1 MEAPTGPIQPEQAG
15 SAPPLDRGGIADPLV
30 GTLVDGRYQVI
41 SRIARGGMATVYE
54 AIDTRLDRTVAL
66 KMMSPALAED
76 PGFVTRFRR
85 EARAAAQLSHPHVVA
100 VFDQGEAA
108 GLPYLAMEYVPGRT
122 LRDVLRDYGALSPE
136 QALTIL
142 DPVLEA
148 LSAAHDAGFVHR
160 DIKPENILISDDGR
174 VKVTDFGLARAVS
187 NTTTATQGMIIGT
200 VAYLSPEHV
209 ERGDADARSDVY
221 GAGICLFEMVTGQ
234 VPFAAES
241 AITVAYQHVNA
252 DVPAPSSLRP
262 TIPPDVDALVAT
274 ATRRD
279 PDLRY
284 PDCRAFLADVRRV
297 RRTLPPPQPLSKD
310 TQDTLIVP
318 ADLAVAAAAGVTPT
332 PAVTVRPVTPGEGG
346 GAGKPPKRRRGR
358 GWLVALTLLI
368 LAVGAAAFGGWYL
381 AAGPGKQVTVPGIIG
396 MDQAAATAALQQVG
410 LGLEVGGEEFSETIA
425 RGLIISSDPE
435 PGASTAA
442 DSIVSIV
449 LSRGPERYAVPDVRG
464 EPLAAAQTAITDAN
478 LAVGAITENWDA
490 EIPVGSVVSTDPAVG
505 DELKSGALVNLIVSK
520 GPKPVKLPGLAG
532 VEASEATAQ
541 LEAAGLVVTTTEEF
555 STEYASGLVVSS
567 TPAKGERVPVGSTVA
582 LVISKGPPPVE
593 VPYLID
599 MKRDDAVYT
608 LQQLGLNVEINE
620 PPFTP
625 LNRVISQD
633 PAAGTLIPVGSTVT
647 ITII

>member
-1 MEAPTGPIQPEQAG
+1 
-15 SAPPLDRGGIADPLV
+15 
-30 GTLVDGRYQVI
+30 VDGRYQIV

-252 DVPAPSSLRP
+252 DVPAPSSIRP

-297 RRTLPPPQPLSKD
+297 RRTLPPPQPLSKE

-318 ADLAVAAAAGVTPT
+318 ADMAVAAAAGVTPT
-332 PAVTVRPVTPGEGG
+332 PAVRVRPVEPGQSGG
-346 GAGKPPKRRRGR
+346 GSRPPKRRRGR
-358 GWLVALTLLI
+358 GWIVAVTLLI
-368 LAVGAAAFGGWYL
+368 LAIGAAAFGGWYL

-396 MDQAAATAALQQVG
+396 MDQAGAEAALQQVG
-410 LGLEVGGEEFSETIA
+410 LRLEVGAEEFSETIA
-425 RGLIISSDPE
+425 KGLVISSDPE
-435 PGASTAA
+435 PGAGAAA
-442 DSIVSIV
+442 DSVVSVV

-464 EPLAAAQTAITDAN
+464 KPLADAQAAITEAN
-478 LAVGAITENWDA
+478 LAVGVITEDWDA
-490 EIPVGSVVSTDPAVG
+490 EIADGSVVSTDPAIG
-505 DELKSGALVNLIVSK
+505 DELRPGALVNIVVSK
-520 GPKPVKLPGLAG
+520 GPKPVKLPNLAG
-532 VEASEATAQ
+532 VEAAEATAQ

-555 STEYASGLVVSS
+555 STEFAAGRVVSS
-567 TPAKGERVPVGSTVA
+567 SPAKGERVPVGSTVS

-599 MKRDDAVYT
+599 MKRDDAVYV

-633 PAAGTLIPVGSTVT
+633 PQSGTMVPVGSTVT

>member
-1 MEAPTGPIQPEQAG
+1 
-15 SAPPLDRGGIADPLV
+15 
-30 GTLVDGRYQVI
+30 VDGRYQVVG
-41 SRIARGGMATVYE
+41 RIARGGMATVYE
-54 AIDTRLDRTVAL
+54 ARDTRLDRTVAL
-66 KMMSPALAED
+66 KMMSAALAED
-76 PGFVTRFRR
+76 PDFVTRFRR

-122 LRDVLRDYGALSPE
+122 LRDVLRDYGALTPE

-148 LSAAHDAGFVHR
+148 LIAAHDAGFVHR

-252 DVPAPSSLRP
+252 DVPSPSSLRS
-262 TIPPDVDALVAT
+262 TVPPDVDALVAT

-279 PDLRY
+279 PELRY

-297 RRTLPPPQPLSKD
+297 RRSLPPPQPLSKD

-318 ADLAVAAAAGVTPT
+318 VGMVAGGNPPP
-332 PAVTVRPVTPGEGG
+332 PAVTVRPVSASDAAAVP
-346 GAGKPPKRRRGR
+346 APRRRRGR
-358 GWLVALTLLI
+358 GWLVALILLL
-368 LAVGAAAFGGWYL
+368 LAIGGAAFAGWYL
-381 AAGPGKQVTVPGIIG
+381 AAGPGKQVNVPGILN
-396 MDQAAATAALQQVG
+396 MDQAEATASLTAVG
-410 LGLEVGGEEFSETIA
+410 LRLEVGDEEYSETVA
-425 RGLIISSDPE
+425 AGLIISADPA
-435 PGASTAA
+435 PGASAA
-442 DSIVSIV
+442 VDSTVTVV

-464 EPLAAAQTAITDAN
+464 QPLEAAKSAITGAN
-478 LAVGAITENWDA
+478 LAVGIITEDWDSEVPA
-490 EIPVGSVVSTDPAVG
+490 GSVVSADPPIG
-505 DELKSGALVNLIVSK
+505 DELRPGSLVDIIVSK
-520 GPKPVKLPGLAG
+520 GPKPVRLADYAG
-532 VEASEATAQ
+532 SPADDVRAE
-541 LEAAGLVVTTTEEF
+541 LEAAGLVVTSTEEF
-555 STEYASGLVVSS
+555 STEYAEGLVVST
-567 TPAKGERVPVGSTVA
+567 TPGKGERVPVGSTVA
-582 LVISKGPPPVE
+582 LVVSKGPPPVE
-593 VPYLID
+593 MPYLID
-599 MKRDDAVYT
+599 MKREDAVYT

-620 PPFTP
+620 PPLTP

-633 PAAGTLIPVGSTVT
+633 PAAGTLIPAGSTVT

>member
-1 MEAPTGPIQPEQAG
+1 
-15 SAPPLDRGGIADPLV
+15 
-30 GTLVDGRYQVI
+30 VDGRYQVVG
-41 SRIARGGMATVYE
+41 RIARGGMATVYE
-54 AIDTRLDRTVAL
+54 ARDTRLDRTVAL
-66 KMMSPALAED
+66 KMMSAALAED
-76 PGFVTRFRR
+76 PDFVTRFRR

-122 LRDVLRDYGALSPE
+122 LRDVLRDYGALTPE

-148 LSAAHDAGFVHR
+148 LIAAHDAGFVHR

-252 DVPAPSSLRP
+252 DVPSPSSLRS
-262 TIPPDVDALVAT
+262 TVPPDVDALVAT

-279 PDLRY
+279 PELRY

-297 RRTLPPPQPLSKD
+297 RRSLPPPQPLSKD

-318 ADLAVAAAAGVTPT
+318 VGMVAGGNPPP
-332 PAVTVRPVTPGEGG
+332 PAVTVRPVSASDAAAVP
-346 GAGKPPKRRRGR
+346 APRRRRGR
-358 GWLVALTLLI
+358 GWLVALILLL
-368 LAVGAAAFGGWYL
+368 LAIGGAAFAGWYL
-381 AAGPGKQVTVPGIIG
+381 AAGPGKQVNVPGILN
-396 MDQAAATAALQQVG
+396 MDQAEATASLTAVG
-410 LGLEVGGEEFSETIA
+410 LRLEVGDEEYSETVA
-425 RGLIISSDPE
+425 AGLIISADPA
-435 PGASTAA
+435 PGASAA
-442 DSIVSIV
+442 VDSTVTVV

-464 EPLAAAQTAITDAN
+464 QPLEAAKSAITGAN
-478 LAVGAITENWDA
+478 LAVGIITEDWDA
-490 EIPVGSVVSTDPAVG
+490 DVPVGSVVSADPPIG
-505 DELKSGALVNLIVSK
+505 DELRPGSLVDIIVSK
-520 GPKPVKLPGLAG
+520 GPKPVKLADYAG
-532 VEASEATAQ
+532 SPADDVRAE
-541 LEAAGLVVTTTEEF
+541 LEAAGLVVTSTEEF
-555 STEYASGLVVSS
+555 STEYAEGLVVST
-567 TPAKGERVPVGSTVA
+567 TPGKGERVPVGSTVA
-582 LVISKGPPPVE
+582 LVVSKGPPPVE
-593 VPYLID
+593 MPYLID
-599 MKRDDAVYT
+599 MKREDAVYT

-620 PPFTP
+620 PPLTP

-633 PAAGTLIPVGSTVT
+633 PAAGTLIPAGSTVT

>member
-252 DVPAPSSLRP
+252 DVPVPSSLRP

-297 RRTLPPPQPLSKD
+297 RRTLPPPQPLSKE

-478 LAVGAITENWDA
+478 LAVGAITEDWDA

>member
-66 KMMSPALAED
+66 KMMSPTLAED

-252 DVPAPSSLRP
+252 DVPVPSSLRP

>member
-1 MEAPTGPIQPEQAG
+1 M
-15 SAPPLDRGGIADPLV
+15 
-30 GTLVDGRYQVI
+30 DGRYQVVA
-41 SRIARGGMATVYE
+41 RIARGGMATVYE

-66 KMMSPALAED
+66 KMMSTALAED

-85 EARAAAQLSHPHVVA
+85 EARAAAQLSHPHVVQ
-100 VFDQGEAA
+100 VYDQGEAE

-122 LRDVLRDYGALSPE
+122 LRDVLRDYGALTPE

-174 VKVTDFGLARAVS
+174 VKVTDFGLARAVT

-209 ERGDADARSDVY
+209 ERGDSDARSDVY

-252 DVPAPSSLRP
+252 DVPSPSSLR
-262 TIPPDVDALVAT
+262 TSIPPDVDALVAT

-279 PDLRY
+279 PELRY

-318 ADLAVAAAAGVTPT
+318 ADMAAAGGAPP
-332 PAVTVRPVTPGEGG
+332 PAVTVRPQVAAASAAAPRAER
-346 GAGKPPKRRRGR
+346 RRRGR
-358 GWLVALTLLI
+358 GWIVAAVLLL
-368 LAVGAAAFGGWYL
+368 LAIGGAAFAGWYL
-381 AAGPGKQVTVPGIIG
+381 SVGPGKQVTVPGILN
-396 MDQAAATAALQQVG
+396 MDQAEATTALQSAG
-410 LGLEVGGEEFSETIA
+410 LRLEVGGEEYSETVA
-425 RGLIISSDPE
+425 AGLVLSSDPP
-435 PGASTAA
+435 PGSSTAT
-442 DSIVSIV
+442 DSIVSVV
-449 LSRGPERYAVPDVRG
+449 LSLGPERYAVPDVRG
-464 EPLAAAQTAITDAN
+464 DPLEQAR
-478 LAVGAITENWDA
+478 VAITEANLVVGIITEDWDPQVPA
-490 EIPVGSVVSTDPAVG
+490 GSVALTEPAPG
-505 DELKSGALVNLIVSK
+505 DELKPGTAVDIVVSK
-520 GPKPVKLPGLAG
+520 GPKPVRLANYAG
-532 VEASEATAQ
+532 SSASEVRGE
-541 LEAAGLVVTTTEEF
+541 LEAAGLVVTQTEEF
-555 STEYASGLVVSS
+555 STEYAEGLVIS
-567 TPAKGERVPVGSTVA
+567 TSPGKGERVPVGSTVA
-582 LVISKGPPPVE
+582 LVVSKGPPPVE

-599 MKRDDAVYT
+599 MKRDDAVFL
-608 LQQLGLNVEINE
+608 LQDLGLNVDVNE

-625 LNRVISQD
+625 LNRVISQN
-633 PAAGTLIPVGSTVT
+633 PAAGTLVPAGSTVT

>member
-1 MEAPTGPIQPEQAG
+1 MEAPTGPIQPDQAG

-30 GTLVDGRYQVI
+30 GTLVDGRYQVV

-209 ERGDADARSDVY
+209 EKGDADARSDVY

-332 PAVTVRPVTPGEGG
+332 PAVTVRPVGPGEGG
-346 GAGKPPKRRRGR
+346 RGGKPPKRRRGR

-435 PGASTAA
+435 PGASAA
-442 DSIVSIV
+442 AESIVSVV

-478 LAVGAITENWDA
+478 LAVGAITEDWDA
-490 EIPVGSVVSTDPAVG
+490 EIPVGSVVSTDPEIG
-505 DELKSGALVNLIVSK
+505 DELKPGALVNLVVSK

>member
-1 MEAPTGPIQPEQAG
+1 MDSPTGPVPT
-15 SAPPLDRGGIADPLV
+15 APPDPLI
-30 GTLVDGRYQVI
+30 GTLVDGRYQVVA
-41 SRIARGGMATVYE
+41 RIARGGMATVYE

-66 KMMSPALAED
+66 KMMSAALAED

-122 LRDVLRDYGALSPE
+122 LRDVLRDYGALTPE

-174 VKVTDFGLARAVS
+174 VKVTDFGLARAVT
-187 NTTTATQGMIIGT
+187 NNTTATQGMIIGT

-252 DVPAPSSLRP
+252 DVPTPSSLRP

-297 RRTLPPPQPLSKD
+297 RRTLPPPQPLTKD

-318 ADLAVAAAAGVTPT
+318 ADAAAAGGTPP
-332 PAVTVRPVTPGEGG
+332 PAVTVRPAAAAAAPAAPR
-346 GAGKPPKRRRGR
+346 AGRRRRGR
-358 GWLVALTLLI
+358 GWLVAIIVLL
-368 LAVGAAAFGGWYL
+368 LAIGGAAFAGWYL
-381 AAGPGKQVTVPGIIG
+381 AAGPGKQVTVPGILN
-396 MDQAAATAALQQVG
+396 MDQAEATTALQSVG
-410 LGLEVGGEEFSETIA
+410 LTLEVAGEEYSETVA
-425 RGLIISSDPE
+425 AGLVLSSDPA
-435 PGASTAA
+435 PGASAA
-442 DSIVSIV
+442 ANSAVAVV

-464 EPLAAAQTAITDAN
+464 DPLEAAKTAITEAN
-478 LAVGAITENWDA
+478 LLVGVITEDWDPEVPA
-490 EIPVGSVVSTDPAVG
+490 GSVASTEPPFG
-505 DELKSGALVNLIVSK
+505 DELKPGTPVDIIVSK
-520 GPKPVKLPGLAG
+520 GPKPVRLANYAG
-532 VEASEATAQ
+532 SPASEVQAE
-541 LEAAGLVVTTTEEF
+541 LEGAGLVVTVKEEF
-555 STEYASGLVVSS
+555 STEFAEGLVIS
-567 TPAKGERVPVGSTVA
+567 TLPGKGERVPVGSTVEL
-582 LVISKGPPPVE
+582 LVSKGPPPVE

-599 MKRDDAVYT
+599 MKRDDAVYL
-608 LQQLGLNVEINE
+608 LQDLGLNVEVNE

-633 PAAGTLIPVGSTVT
+633 PAAGTLIPAGSTVT

>member
-1 MEAPTGPIQPEQAG
+1 MESPTGQA
-15 SAPPLDRGGIADPLV
+15 PADPLI
-30 GTLVDGRYQVI
+30 GTLVDGRYQVVA
-41 SRIARGGMATVYE
+41 RIARGGMATVYE
-54 AIDTRLDRTVAL
+54 AVDTRLDRTVAL
-66 KMMSPALAED
+66 KMMSAALAED

-85 EARAAAQLSHPHVVA
+85 EARAAAQLSHPHVVG
-100 VFDQGEAA
+100 VYDQGEAA
-108 GLPYLAMEYVPGRT
+108 GIPYLAMEYVPGRT
-122 LRDVLRDYGALSPE
+122 LRDVLRDYGALTPE
-136 QALTIL
+136 QALTVL

-174 VKVTDFGLARAVS
+174 VKVTDFGLARAVT
-187 NTTTATQGMIIGT
+187 NNTTATQGMIIGT

-234 VPFAAES
+234 VPFAADS
-241 AITVAYQHVNA
+241 PITVAYQHVNA
-252 DVPAPSSLRP
+252 DVPSPSSLRP

-318 ADLAVAAAAGVTPT
+318 ADMAAGGGTP
-332 PAVTVRPVTPGEGG
+332 PPVVTVRPVTEG
-346 GAGKPPKRRRGR
+346 AAAAAAPRAARRRRGR
-358 GWLVALTLLI
+358 GWLVALLVLL
-368 LAVGAAAFGGWYL
+368 LAVGGAAFAGWYL
-381 AAGPGKQVTVPGIIG
+381 AAGPGKQVTVPGVIG
-396 MDQAAATAALQQVG
+396 MDQTAATAALQQVG
-410 LGLEVGGEEFSETIA
+410 LRLDVSGEEYSETVA
-425 RGLIISSDPE
+425 VGLVLSSDPE

-442 DSIVSIV
+442 DSVVSVV
-449 LSRGPERYAVPDVRG
+449 LSKGPERYAVPDVKG
-464 EPLAAAQTAITDAN
+464 KPLAQAEAALVEAK
-478 LAVGAITENWDA
+478 LAVGVITEDWDPA
-490 EIPVGSVVSTDPAVG
+490 VPDGSVASTDPPVG
-505 DELKSGALVNLIVSK
+505 EELKPGSLVNIVVSK
-520 GPKPVKLPGLAG
+520 GPKPVKLPNLAG
-532 VEASEATAQ
+532 VALAEAQAQ

-555 STEYASGLVVSS
+555 STEYAEGQVVSS
-567 TPAKGERVPVGSTVA
+567 TPPKGERVPVGSTVE
-582 LVISKGPPPVE
+582 LVVSKGPPPVE

-599 MKRDDAVYT
+599 MPKDDAVYL
-608 LQQLGLNVEINE
+608 LQSLGLNVEINE

-625 LNRVISQD
+625 LDRVISQD
-633 PAAGTLIPVGSTVT
+633 PAAGTMVPAGSTVT

>member
-252 DVPAPSSLRP
+252 DVPVPSSLRP

-435 PGASTAA
+435 PGASAAA

-478 LAVGAITENWDA
+478 LAVGAITEDWDA

>member
-1 MEAPTGPIQPEQAG
+1 MEAPTGPIQPDQAG

-30 GTLVDGRYQVI
+30 GTLVDGRYQVV

-209 ERGDADARSDVY
+209 EKGDADARSDVY

-332 PAVTVRPVTPGEGG
+332 PAVTVRPVGPGEGG
-346 GAGKPPKRRRGR
+346 RGGKPPKRRRGR

-435 PGASTAA
+435 PGASAA
-442 DSIVSIV
+442 AESTVSVV

-478 LAVGAITENWDA
+478 LAVGAITEDWDA
-490 EIPVGSVVSTDPAVG
+490 EIPVGSVVSTDPEIG
-505 DELKSGALVNLIVSK
+505 DELKPGALVNLVVSK

>member
-435 PGASTAA
+435 PGASAAA

>member
-66 KMMSPALAED
+66 KMMSPTLAED

-252 DVPAPSSLRP
+252 DVPVPSSLRP

-297 RRTLPPPQPLSKD
+297 RRTLPPPQPLSKE

-435 PGASTAA
+435 PGASAAA

-478 LAVGAITENWDA
+478 LAVGAITEDWDA

>member
-1 MEAPTGPIQPEQAG
+1 
-15 SAPPLDRGGIADPLV
+15 
-30 GTLVDGRYQVI
+30 VDGRYQVVA
-41 SRIARGGMATVYE
+41 RIARGGMATVYE
-54 AIDTRLDRTVAL
+54 ALDTRLDRTVAL
-66 KMMSPALAED
+66 KMMSAALAED
-76 PGFVTRFRR
+76 PDFVTRFRR

-122 LRDVLRDYGALSPE
+122 LRDVLRDYGALTPE

-148 LSAAHDAGFVHR
+148 LIAAHDAGFVHR

-252 DVPAPSSLRP
+252 DVPSPSSLRS
-262 TIPPDVDALVAT
+262 TVPPDVDALVAT

-279 PDLRY
+279 PELRY

-297 RRTLPPPQPLSKD
+297 RRSLPPPQPLSKD

-318 ADLAVAAAAGVTPT
+318 VGMAGGGNPPP
-332 PAVTVRPVTPGEGG
+332 PAVTVRPVSASDAAP
-346 GAGKPPKRRRGR
+346 APAPRRRRGR
-358 GWLVALTLLI
+358 GWLVALILLL
-368 LAVGAAAFGGWYL
+368 LAIGGAAFAGWYL
-381 AAGPGKQVTVPGIIG
+381 AAGPGKQVNVPGILN
-396 MDQAAATAALQQVG
+396 MDQAEATASLTAVG
-410 LGLEVGGEEFSETIA
+410 LRLEVGGEEYSETVA
-425 RGLIISSDPE
+425 AGLIISADPA
-435 PGASTAA
+435 PGASAA
-442 DSIVSIV
+442 VDSAVTVV

-464 EPLAAAQTAITDAN
+464 QPLEAAKSAITGAN
-478 LAVGAITENWDA
+478 LAVGIITEDWDA
-490 EIPVGSVVSTDPAVG
+490 EVPVGSVVSADPPIG
-505 DELKSGALVNLIVSK
+505 DELRPGSLVDIVVSK
-520 GPKPVKLPGLAG
+520 GPKPVKLADYAG
-532 VEASEATAQ
+532 SPADDVRAE
-541 LEAAGLVVTTTEEF
+541 LEAAGLVVTSTEEF
-555 STEYASGLVVSS
+555 STEYAEGLVVST
-567 TPAKGERVPVGSTVA
+567 TPGKGERVPVGSTVA
-582 LVISKGPPPVE
+582 LVVSKGPPPVE
-593 VPYLID
+593 MPYLID
-599 MKRDDAVYT
+599 MKRDDAVFT

-625 LNRVISQD
+625 LNRVIAQD
-633 PAAGTLIPVGSTVT
+633 PAAGTLIPAGSTVT

>member
-1 MEAPTGPIQPEQAG
+1 MEAPTGPIQPDQAG

-30 GTLVDGRYQVI
+30 GTLVDGRYQVV

-209 ERGDADARSDVY
+209 EKGDADARSDVY

-332 PAVTVRPVTPGEGG
+332 PAVTVRPVGPGEGG
-346 GAGKPPKRRRGR
+346 RGGKPPKRRRGR

-435 PGASTAA
+435 PGASAA
-442 DSIVSIV
+442 AESIVSVV

-464 EPLAAAQTAITDAN
+464 EPLAAAQTAIADAN
-478 LAVGAITENWDA
+478 LAVGAITEDWDA
-490 EIPVGSVVSTDPAVG
+490 EIPVGSVVSTDPEIG
-505 DELKSGALVNLIVSK
+505 DELKPGALVNLVVSK